1 MRAGFLLCGSPFSQ
15 GFRQMQGPSSVIE
28 ASFNG
33 AIRAAFI
40 RNEKALCRAQI
51 DKSLRILMSTM
62 SD

>member
-1 MRAGFLLCGSPFSQ
+1 
-15 GFRQMQGPSSVIE
+15 MQGPSSVIE